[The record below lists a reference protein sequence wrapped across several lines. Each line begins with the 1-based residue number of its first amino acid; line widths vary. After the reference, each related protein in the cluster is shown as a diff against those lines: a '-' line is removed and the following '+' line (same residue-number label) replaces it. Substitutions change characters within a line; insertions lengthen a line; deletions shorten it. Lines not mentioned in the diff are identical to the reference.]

1 MNTLQNENDTV
12 ERSTSIAKKL
22 KDKITNRKNNKENNK
37 EIKTSLLEKKKIDIN
52 LNYQLITTFLGYI
65 INTFLYFLYISTFTK
80 ILDIF
85 IQIISKITHYNYQN
99 CILTEPIKVF
109 ITLLIW
115 YNHLSAGY
123 DGDPCLHLYKT
134 NLKLINKREG
144 IIACVSNILGT
155 LLYFGITHVIFANSI
170 NNNVNGNIIIEVIKT
185 KKIKKDNSFLTS
197 FLYPK
202 IPEFFKKHIINL
214 LIYSFPYNK
223 GSVKYGDKIFLNNM
237 ELYSSIIMDTFLNE
251 FICSFLNYSLLYIY
265 LFTKYNFAYPLQIN
279 LIFTQIISLFSGRY
293 DHLIVGPYMSLNWI
307 INDCIIRKF
316 SIFFLIFLTIFHYLG
331 YKLASLIFKIPKLP
345 IQYAK
350 EYYKNI
356 KPDQLEKYIKPDN
369 TVDISTIPDQD
380 ITDTNIV
387 NSYLGKI
394 FKFFIASYSNKI
406 HNKKNT

>member
-1 MNTLQNENDTV
+1 MNTFQNENDNL
-12 ERSTSIAKKL
+12 EKSMSIAKKL
-22 KDKITNRKNNKENNK
+22 KEKITNRKNNKENNK
-37 EIKTSLLEKKKIDIN
+37 EIKTSLLEKKKFYFN
-52 LNYQLITTFLGYI
+52 FNYQLITVFLGYI
-65 INTFLYFLYISTFTK
+65 VNTFLYFLYISTFTK
-80 ILDIF
+80 IFDIF
-85 IQIISKITHYNYQN
+85 IQIISKITHYNHQT
-99 CILTEPIKVF
+99 CLFTESIKVF
-109 ITLLIW
+109 IILLIW

-134 NLKLINKREG
+134 DLKLINKREA
-144 IIACVSNILGT
+144 IIACTSNILGT
-155 LLYFGITHVIFANSI
+155 LLYLGITNVIFANSI
-170 NNNVNGNIIIEVIKT
+170 SNGINGNIIIEVIK
-185 KKIKKDNSFLTS
+185 KNKIKKENSFLTS

-202 IPEFFKKHIINL
+202 IPEFFKKYIMNL

-223 GSVKYGDKIFLNNM
+223 RSIKYGDKIFLNNM

-307 INDCIIRKF
+307 INDCIIKKY
-316 SIFFLIFLTIFHYLG
+316 SIFFGVFLIIFHYLG
-331 YKLASLIFKIPKLP
+331 YKLASFIFKIPKLP

-356 KPDQLEKYIKPDN
+356 KPDQLQKYIKPDN
-369 TVDISTIPDQD
+369 TVDISAISDQD

-394 FKFFIASYSNKI
+394 FKFLIASYSNKI
-406 HNKKNT
+406 HNKKNA